1 MLYVTPE
8 NAKETLVF
16 ILLCATLL
24 LKVPVYKFCYTP
36 WVDDISNLCY
46 YCLHGLKEKG
56 GGRGG
61 RKERGGKEEEEE
73 GRGRKV
79 QRRKINLLSI
89 QYLHITK
96 YIN

>member
-16 ILLCATLL
+16 ILLCARLL
-24 LKVPVYKFCYTP
+24 LKMPVYKFCYTP
-36 WVDDISNLCY
+36 WVDGISNLCY
-46 YCLHGLKEKG
+46 YCLNGLKEGGG

-61 RKERGGKEEEEE
+61 RKERGGKEEEE

-79 QRRKINLLSI
+79 QWRKINLLSI